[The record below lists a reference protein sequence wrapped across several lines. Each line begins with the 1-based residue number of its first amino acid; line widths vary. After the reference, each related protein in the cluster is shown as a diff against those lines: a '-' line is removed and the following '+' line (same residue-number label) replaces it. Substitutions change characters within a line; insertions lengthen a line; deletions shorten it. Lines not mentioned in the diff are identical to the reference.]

1 MENVTKALIM
11 AAGILLAIMILSL
24 LVIFGS
30 RLSGYFS
37 QEHDSKI
44 IEQDTKFNAQF
55 ENYNQE
61 TIRGNELMSVMNK
74 VVNYNTAIAD
84 TEEYEKV
91 KMSVDFKG
99 KEKSFLFNE
108 ETDTSILNGLLR
120 NGCLENNESSD
131 SNLSKITSIPTTL
144 PNKAGVEET
153 QLQRLAAELHNIDID
168 TSQNDLVETRN
179 KKLKSILGRVPSSAD
194 ITKIIKFTKQ
204 YYQYT
209 QLKRAM
215 FTCKS
220 VGHNTNQT
228 GARVNSIKFDIEL
241 DGNGNVKFE

>member
-84 TEEYEKV
+84 TEKYEKV
-91 KMSVDFKG
+91 KMSVNFKG
-99 KEKSFLFNE
+99 KENSFLFNE
-108 ETDTSILNGLLR
+108 ETDTSILNGLLK
-120 NGCLENNESSD
+120 NGCLENDESSD

-215 FTCKS
+215 FKCTS

-228 GARVNSIKFDIEL
+228 GARVNSITFEIVLE
-241 DGNGNVKFE
+241 NGNVKFE

>member
-11 AAGILLAIMILSL
+11 AAGILLAIMIVSL
-24 LVIFGS
+24 LVMFGGS
-30 RLSGYFS
+30 LSGYFS

-84 TEEYEKV
+84 TEKYEKV
-91 KMSVDFKG
+91 IMSVDFKG
-99 KEKSFLFNE
+99 KESSFVFNG
-108 ETDTSILNGLLR
+108 DQSILKGLLKD
-120 NGCLENNESSD
+120 GKLENSKSSD
-131 SNLSKITSIPTTL
+131 SNLSKITSIPATL
-144 PNKAGVEET
+144 PSNAGVEET

-168 TSQNDLVETRN
+168 TSRNDLVETRN
-179 KKLKSILGRVPSSAD
+179 KKLKSILGRVPSSAE
-194 ITKIIKFTKQ
+194 ITNIIKITKQ

-228 GARVNSIKFDIEL
+228 GARVNSITFEIEL

>member
-84 TEEYEKV
+84 TEKYEKV
-91 KMSVDFKG
+91 KMSVNFKG
-99 KEKSFLFNE
+99 KENSFLFNE
-108 ETDTSILNGLLR
+108 ETDTSILNGLLK
-120 NGCLENNESSD
+120 NGCLENDESSD

-215 FTCKS
+215 FKCTS

-228 GARVNSIKFDIEL
+228 GARVNSITFEIVVE
-241 DGNGNVKFE
+241 NGNVKFE

>member
-74 VVNYNTAIAD
+74 VVNYNTAITD

-131 SNLSKITSIPTTL
+131 SNLSKVTSIPTTL

-153 QLQRLAAELHNIDID
+153 QLQRLASELHNIDID

-215 FTCKS
+215 FKCTS

-228 GARVNSIKFDIEL
+228 GARVNSITFEIVVE
-241 DGNGNVKFE
+241 NGNVKFE

>member
-11 AAGILLAIMILSL
+11 AAGILLSIMILSL

-84 TEEYEKV
+84 TEKYEKV
-91 KMSVDFKG
+91 KMSVNFKG
-99 KEKSFLFNE
+99 KENSFLFNE
-108 ETDTSILNGLLR
+108 ETDTSILNGLLK
-120 NGCLENNESSD
+120 NGCLENDESSD

-215 FTCKS
+215 FKCTS

-228 GARVNSIKFDIEL
+228 GARVNSITFEIVVE
-241 DGNGNVKFE
+241 NGNVKFE

>member
-84 TEEYEKV
+84 TEKYEKV
-91 KMSVDFKG
+91 KMSVNFKG
-99 KEKSFLFNE
+99 KENSFLFNE
-108 ETDTSILNGLLR
+108 ETDTSILNGLLK

-215 FTCKS
+215 FKCTS

-228 GARVNSIKFDIEL
+228 GARVNSITFEIVVE
-241 DGNGNVKFE
+241 NGNVKFE

>member
-61 TIRGNELMSVMNK
+61 TIRG
-74 VVNYNTAIAD
+74 NYNTAIAD

-153 QLQRLAAELHNIDID
+153 QLQRLASELHNIDID

-215 FTCKS
+215 FKCTS

-228 GARVNSIKFDIEL
+228 GARVNSITFEIVVE
-241 DGNGNVKFE
+241 NGNVKFE

>member
-84 TEEYEKV
+84 TEKYEKV
-91 KMSVDFKG
+91 IMSVDFKG
-99 KEKSFLFNE
+99 KESSFVFN
-108 ETDTSILNGLLR
+108 DDQSILKGLLKE
-120 NGCLENNESSD
+120 GCLENNESSD

-168 TSQNDLVETRN
+168 TSRNDLVETRN

-228 GARVNSIKFDIEL
+228 GARVNSITFDIEL

>member
-11 AAGILLAIMILSL
+11 AAGILLAIMIVSL
-24 LVIFGS
+24 LVMFGGS
-30 RLSGYFS
+30 LSGYFS

-84 TEEYEKV
+84 TEKYEKV
-91 KMSVDFKG
+91 IMSVDFKG
-99 KEKSFLFNE
+99 KESSFVFNG
-108 ETDTSILNGLLR
+108 DQSILKGLLKDGR
-120 NGCLENNESSD
+120 LENSKSSD
-131 SNLSKITSIPTTL
+131 SNLSTITSIPATL

-168 TSQNDLVETRN
+168 TSRNDLVETRD
-179 KKLKSILGRVPSSAD
+179 KKLKSILGRVPSS
-194 ITKIIKFTKQ
+194 TKITDIIKITKQ

-228 GARVNSIKFDIEL
+228 GARVNSITFEIEL

>member
-44 IEQDTKFNAQF
+44 IEQDTKFNSQF

-74 VVNYNTAIAD
+74 VVNYNTTIA
-84 TEEYEKV
+84 EMEKYDRV
-91 KMSVDFKG
+91 IMSVDFKG
-99 KEKSFLFNE
+99 KQNSFGSEN
-108 ETDTSILNGLLR
+108 SIFTGLLS
-120 NGCLENNESSD
+120 GGKLSNETSD
-131 SNLSKITSIPTTL
+131 VNLSKITSIPVEL

-153 QLQRLAAELHNIDID
+153 QLQRLATELYNIDID
-168 TSQNDLVETRN
+168 TSKDNLVETRD
-179 KKLKSILGRVPSSAD
+179 KKLKSILGRVPNSYELSN
-194 ITKIIKFTKQ
+194 IIKITKQ
-204 YYQYT
+204 YNQYT

-215 FTCKS
+215 FKCTS
-220 VGHNTNQT
+220 VGHNTDKT
-228 GARVNSIKFDIEL
+228 SARVNSITFEVVL
-241 DGNGNVKFE
+241 GNDGNVKFE

>member
-11 AAGILLAIMILSL
+11 AAGILLSIMILSL

-74 VVNYNTAIAD
+74 VVNYNTEIAD
-84 TEEYEKV
+84 TEKYEKV
-91 KMSVDFKG
+91 IMSVDFKG
-99 KEKSFLFNE
+99 KQDSFKYNSS
-108 ETDTSILNGLLR
+108 DTSIFSGKV
-120 NGCLENNESSD
+120 GSD
-131 SNLSKITSIPTTL
+131 GSLKNTQASDNNLSKITSMPTEL
-144 PNKAGVEET
+144 PNQAGVEET
-153 QLQRLAAELHNIDID
+153 QLQRLAAELQNIDIN
-168 TSQNDLVETRN
+168 TSESGKVEQRD
-179 KKLKSILGRVPSSAD
+179 KKLKSILGRVPNSTE
-194 ITKIIKFTKQ
+194 ITNIIKITKQ

-228 GARVNSIKFDIEL
+228 GARVNSITFEIVVE
-241 DGNGNVKFE
+241 NGNVKFE

>member
-11 AAGILLAIMILSL
+11 AAGILLSIMILSL

-84 TEEYEKV
+84 TEKYEKV

-99 KEKSFLFNE
+99 KERSFLFNE

-120 NGCLENNESSD
+120 NGYLENNESSD

-215 FTCKS
+215 FKCTS

-228 GARVNSIKFDIEL
+228 GARVNSITFEIVVE
-241 DGNGNVKFE
+241 NGNVKFE